1 MWYLYILKCSNN
13 TYYTGVTTDIERR
26 LKEHNNKQVRGSK
39 YAKARIPVELVYQ
52 ETHPDRSS
60 AQKREYQI
68 KQLTRVKKEEL
79 IKGGIRG

>member
-26 LKEHNNKQVRGSK
+26 LKEHNNKQLRGSK

-52 ETHPDRSS
+52 ETHPDRSR

-68 KQLTRVKKEEL
+68 KQLTRAKKEEL
-79 IKGGIRG
+79 IKDGS